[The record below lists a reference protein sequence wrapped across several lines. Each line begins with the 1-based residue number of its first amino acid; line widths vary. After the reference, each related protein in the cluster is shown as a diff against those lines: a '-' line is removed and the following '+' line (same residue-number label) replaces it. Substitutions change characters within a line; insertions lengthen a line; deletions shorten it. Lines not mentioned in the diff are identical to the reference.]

1 MLTIEKIEG
10 NSRVGVPVFSAAGKK
25 SNYSILIFQPTYE
38 EKKEMLFRNK
48 EEANTIQDDIK
59 SFKDM
64 ARLLVREKERIM
76 GKVT

>member
-25 SNYSILIFQPTYE
+25 SNYTILMFQPTYE

-48 EEANTIQDDIK
+48 EAENSLQEDINH
-59 SFKDM
+59 FKNM
-64 ARLLVREKERIM
+64 ARLLMKE
-76 GKVT
+76 KVTITY